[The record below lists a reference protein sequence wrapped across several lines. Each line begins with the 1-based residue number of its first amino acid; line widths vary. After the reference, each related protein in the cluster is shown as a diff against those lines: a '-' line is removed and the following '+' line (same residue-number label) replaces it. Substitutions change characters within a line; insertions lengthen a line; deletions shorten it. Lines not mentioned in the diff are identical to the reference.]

1 MRRRLV
7 LYFRRKRCI
16 APDDLADEVLNRV
29 ARRLEEQQG
38 QITDATPAR
47 YCYIVAKFVFLEH
60 LRQVGNMRTGL
71 AESARTPEPEPPPAD
86 ESKRLDCLDRCLA
99 QLYAA
104 DRELILGY
112 YPADE
117 RTRIEGR
124 KTLATR
130 LGLTQN
136 AVSIRA
142 CRIREKLVACVR
154 GCVGGS

>member
-7 LYFRRKRCI
+7 HYFRRKRCL
-16 APDDLADEVLNRV
+16 APDDLADEVLSRV
-29 ARRLEEQQG
+29 ARRLDEQQG
-38 QITDATPAR
+38 QINDANPAR

-60 LRQVGNMRTGL
+60 LRQVGTTRAGL
-71 AESARTPEPEPPPAD
+71 AESARTPEPEPPSAD
-86 ESKRLDCLDRCLA
+86 ELKRLDCLDRCLA
-99 QLYAA
+99 QLNAT

-117 RTRIEGR
+117 RARIEGR

-130 LGLTQN
+130 FGFTKN
-136 AVSIRA
+136 ALSIRA

>member
-7 LYFRRKRCI
+7 LYFRRKRCL
-16 APDDLADEVLNRV
+16 APDDLADEVLNRA
-29 ARRLEEQQG
+29 ARRLDEQQG
-38 QITDATPAR
+38 QITDATPAH

-60 LRQVGNMRTGL
+60 LRQIGTMRAGI
-71 AESARTPEPEPPPAD
+71 AESARTPEPEPPSAD

-99 QLYAA
+99 QLNAT

-117 RTRIEGR
+117 RARIEGR

-130 LGLTQN
+130 LGLSQN
-136 AVSIRA
+136 ALSIRA

-154 GCVGGS
+154 GCVGG